1 MRAPQE
7 VKVSAVVSDLIVHV
21 LSGEGMKAQARRR
34 GTSSASNSAK
44 LWLKSPE
51 FWVPKWKSAAEACGL
66 ARLSQTCRRQAPSS
80 EIWETCWSLFP
91 QPASWSH
98 SVPTLWELLHHPW
111 SLCPASL
118 GTTSQNA
125 LVSVS
130 QRPTSPR
137 FTLPG

>member
-51 FWVPKWKSAAEACGL
+51 F
-66 ARLSQTCRRQAPSS
+66 
-80 EIWETCWSLFP
+80 
-91 QPASWSH
+91 
-98 SVPTLWELLHHPW
+98 
-111 SLCPASL
+111 
-118 GTTSQNA
+118 
-125 LVSVS
+125 
-130 QRPTSPR
+130 
-137 FTLPG
+137 